1 MRRSFTLVLVLAA
14 LSGTMIACQ
23 LLTRETPTS
32 APTSGPS
39 SGPIP
44 TSEPTPLPPQPVV
57 PGEANPDEPVL
68 IRGTIPFTSPFFLN
82 SIAEPFVLLEDE
94 AGFVARDREF
104 EFPLSGQIIG
114 PVDLIDDST
123 LSYTL
128 PLPSVPAGTMLDVDN
143 DNNEDRGVMIFAIAY
158 WSNTWGDPFLEAR
171 DGTGWSNAYTS
182 AVTDPNREDEIMG
195 GKLVIWAPDDEQ
207 EFPSGFGEDEMLFTE
222 DDPVTSVPAGY
233 SIVDLDQEPF
243 LIYKEAEVEIT
254 LLEGEVAVNDY
265 SDLNYVDAFDA
276 LFEKASREYPFT
288 EDKGIDWDSLYDEF
302 SQSVAEA
309 RNDNDFYRAIRDF
322 TYAVPDGHVGLSF
335 NADVFF
341 EERGGGLGMVLKELT
356 DGRVLVTQVLPGYA
370 ADNFG
375 IEVGAE
381 ILTWNDVAISEV
393 IPQVQPYFGPFST
406 RHHERVEQVNYL
418 TRMPPN
424 ERVTILFLN
433 PGDSTP
439 RERVVEATV
448 EYDSLFAVIPSFNF
462 DELELPIEGEVL
474 DGVGLGYVTIKTF
487 SDDYHLL
494 ARLWERYIENLIDNE
509 IPGLIIDLRVNG
521 GGNGGLALD
530 FVEYVF
536 DEEIVLSQR
545 LYYNEISGE
554 FEVRGL
560 PARIKPAPLYYDGAI
575 AVLVSPDCAS
585 ACEGFAHAISQG
597 GRSIIVGHYPS
608 AGMYGEV
615 GRGQYDL
622 PADISLQF
630 PTGRPETLDGE
641 LLIEDV
647 GIIPDILVP
656 VTEES
661 ALGLADTVLEAAIE
675 ALLAQIGG

>member
-1 MRRSFTLVLVLAA
+1 MRRSYIFVLVLAA
-14 LSGTMIACQ
+14 LSAAVLGCQ
-23 LLTRETPTS
+23 SLTRETPTPTA
-32 APTSGPS
+32 APT
-39 SGPIP
+39 P
-44 TSEPTPLPPQPVV
+44 TFVPTPLPPSPVQ

-68 IRGTIPFTSPFFLN
+68 ISGTIPFTSPFFIN

-104 EFPLSGQIIG
+104 EFPLIGQIIG
-114 PVDLIDDST
+114 PVDLVDDST

-128 PLPSVPAGTMLDVDN
+128 PLPSVPTGTLLDVDN
-143 DNNEDRGVMIFAIAY
+143 NSEDDPGIMIFAVAY

-195 GKLVIWAPDDEQ
+195 GMLVIWAPDDEQ
-207 EFPSGFGEDEMLFTE
+207 EFPSGFGPDEMLFTD
-222 DDPVTSVPAGY
+222 DDPISPVPAGY
-233 SIVDLDQEPF
+233 SIVDLDQDPF
-243 LIYKEAEVEIT
+243 SIYKESQPVIT
-254 LLEGEVAVNDY
+254 LLEGEVSVNDY
-265 SDLNYVDAFDA
+265 STLDYDAAFDA
-276 LFEKASREYPFT
+276 LFEKTSREYPFT
-288 EDKGIDWDSLYDEF
+288 EDKGINWNALYDDF
-302 SQSVAEA
+302 SQRVATA
-309 RNDNDFYRAIRDF
+309 SNDNDFYRAIRDF

-341 EERGGGLGMVLKELT
+341 DERGGGLGLVLSELT
-356 DGRVLVTQVLPGYA
+356 NGRVLATQVLPGYA

-381 ILTWNDVAISEV
+381 ILTWNGLAINEA
-393 IPQVQPYFGPFST
+393 IRQVQPYFGPFST
-406 RHHERVEQVNYL
+406 RHHERVEQVNFL
-418 TRMPPN
+418 TRMPPDT
-424 ERVTILFLN
+424 RVRIEFRN
-433 PGDSTP
+433 PGDSSP
-439 RERVVEATV
+439 REGTLEATV
-448 EYDSLFAVIPSFNF
+448 EYDSLFATIPSFNF
-462 DELELPIEGEVL
+462 DVLELPIEGEVL

-487 SDDYHLL
+487 SDDYNLL

-509 IPGLIIDLRVNG
+509 VPGLIIDLRVNG
-521 GGNGGLALD
+521 GGNGGLAFD
-530 FVEYVF
+530 FVDYVF
-536 DEEIVLSQR
+536 DEEFVISQR
-545 LYYNEISGE
+545 LYYNDISGE

-560 PARIKPAPLYYDGAI
+560 PARIEPGPLFYDGAI

-585 ACEGFAHAISQG
+585 ACEGFAYAITQG
-597 GRSIIVGHYPS
+597 GRSIVVGHYPT

-622 PADISLQF
+622 PAEISLQF

-661 ALGLADTVLEAAIE
+661 ALGLADTVLEAAID
-675 ALLAQIGG
+675 ALLAQIGGG